1 MNLEQFLASPE
12 YIFYGIVALCLV
24 ILTVCFVMLVASVR
38 STLRRVNKSLELV
51 DDRIRQLQPVL
62 DGVKEL
68 EDNLNEVITD
78 AQVHLEG
85 LQQNVSKV
93 MAEVSDALA
102 QLKNIEAVVDESLR
116 KDVPPLLDETKELVS
131 GVNEITSDIQ
141 QKIRAT
147 DQLFTAID
155 EAGQTVRM
163 VTGIVK
169 GGLTGLAVQ
178 LASLAVG
185 MKTSI
190 EYVTDNI
197 HKGGDDK

>member
-85 LQQNVSKV
+85 LQQNANKV

-141 QKIRAT
+141 QKIKAT